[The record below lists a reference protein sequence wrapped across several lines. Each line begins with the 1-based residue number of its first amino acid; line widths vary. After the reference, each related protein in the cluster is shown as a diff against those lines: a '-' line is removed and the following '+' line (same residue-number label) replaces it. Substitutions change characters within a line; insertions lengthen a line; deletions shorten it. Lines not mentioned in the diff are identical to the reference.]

1 MAEWIHTH
9 IYTAYNTQFSVKDTY
24 RLKMKGW
31 EKVFYANEYE
41 MKSGIAIF
49 ILEKIDLKSV
59 TRGKKALYIV
69 IKKLLQEDVKLVN
82 IYAPRYIKQILTNIK
97 EDTDRS
103 TVPGDDFKPTY
114 INGEILQ
121 TGKST
126 KPPPPYTF
134 TCSPKADHC

>member
-1 MAEWIHTH
+1 MAEWIHIH
-9 IYTAYNTQFSVKDTY
+9 LYTAYDTQFSVKDTY

-31 EKVFYANEYE
+31 EKVFYANECE
-41 MKSGIAIF
+41 TKSGIAIF
-49 ILEKIDLKSV
+49 VLEKIDLKTV

-69 IKKLLQEDVKLVN
+69 IKKLLQEDVKLVK

-103 TVPGDDFKPTY
+103 TMPGDDFKPTY
-114 INGEILQ
+114 VSGEILQ

-126 KPPPPYTF
+126 KPPPSYMF
-134 TCSPKADHC
+134 TRSSKVYHC